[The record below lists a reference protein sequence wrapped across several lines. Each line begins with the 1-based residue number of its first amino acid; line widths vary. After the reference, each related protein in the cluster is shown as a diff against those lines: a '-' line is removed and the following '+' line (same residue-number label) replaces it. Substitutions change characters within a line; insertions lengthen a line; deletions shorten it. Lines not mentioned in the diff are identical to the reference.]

1 MLIGCYRPHF
11 MSILLVV
18 QLVQRFTID
27 VQRLIL
33 NLNLLAFTQHSKK
46 CEPTFPSCLAGRENT
61 ETGSVVA
68 QERLFG
74 CRYGS
79 SLSSIKPKGQVWKL
93 YRQSRYT
100 FTCSCMCLV
109 LYVCFMLCYKLRTM

>member
-61 ETGSVVA
+61 ETGSVA
-68 QERLFG
+68 QELFG
-74 CRYGS
+74 CP
-79 SLSSIKPKGQVWKL
+79 LWKFVIKHQAKRSG
-93 YRQSRYT
+93 
-100 FTCSCMCLV
+100 LV
-109 LYVCFMLCYKLRTM
+109 

>member
-46 CEPTFPSCLAGRENT
+46 CEPTFSSCLAGRENT
-61 ETGSVVA
+61 ETGSVA

-79 SLSSIKPKGQVWKL
+79 SLSIPVSFL
-93 YRQSRYT
+93 
-100 FTCSCMCLV
+100 
-109 LYVCFMLCYKLRTM
+109 